1 MVRPLSFLGGWL
13 RLYTIF
19 GIEVKYEV
27 KNIRVVDTVDKSD
40 GHMFYR
46 RLHMVGLLTSFQLT
60 CRERLTTFFSVD
72 KC

>member
-1 MVRPLSFLGGWL
+1 MVRPLSFLGGRL
-13 RLYTIF
+13 RLYTIS

-46 RLHMVGLLTSFQLT
+46 SLSQL
-60 CRERLTTFFSVD
+60 
-72 KC
+72 